1 MLWLVNLWYRV
12 YKEVIL
18 GRLREHLSMKC
29 IIESLIQGGGGEQ
42 AGPWWWEIP
51 PFPDVM

>member
-29 IIESLIQGGGGEQ
+29 IIESLIQGGGETGWPMVV
-42 AGPWWWEIP
+42 GNPS
-51 PFPDVM
+51 FP